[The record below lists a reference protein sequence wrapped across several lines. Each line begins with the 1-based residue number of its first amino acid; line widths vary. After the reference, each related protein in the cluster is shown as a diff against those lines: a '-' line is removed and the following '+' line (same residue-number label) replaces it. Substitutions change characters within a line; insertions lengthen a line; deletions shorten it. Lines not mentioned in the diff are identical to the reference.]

1 MNRPL
6 TAGMMQRKTRRRLSS
21 GLLALVMLAATV
33 ALADPGATMAP
44 ARSDTVL
51 VALVPPAHQFAA
63 GDTFTVDVVVPV
75 AGPQFNAY
83 DAYVSYDPAVLTFLQ
98 ADNIADQ
105 EGPLMRE
112 ACYQTFHVFDIAPD
126 SSFVEIHHVLLCN
139 NTYLTGPG
147 VLYQLKFQCNDV
159 DADTR
164 LDFLLEAPTRT
175 RFFANGL
182 FVDPLRAI
190 GADIRV
196 GEGDVTAAP
205 EVGEARRL
213 RAAPN
218 PFNPRTTLSFTVA
231 APGAADLAV
240 YDLAGRRVRR
250 LLHGAV
256 ASGTHRMTWDGL
268 DDAGA
273 ALPSGVYLARLRV
286 AGESSV
292 ERLTL
297 VR

>member
-6 TAGMMQRKTRRRLSS
+6 TAGMMRHRSRGLLSS
-21 GLLALVMLAATV
+21 ALLGLLMLAATV
-33 ALADPGATMAP
+33 AAADPAAIMAS
-44 ARSDTVL
+44 ARTDTVL
-51 VALVPPAHQFAA
+51 VALVPPADQFAA
-63 GDTFTVDVVVPV
+63 GDTFTVDVVVPE

-83 DAYVSYDPAVLTFLQ
+83 DAYVSYDPEVLTFLQ
-98 ADNIADQ
+98 ADTIADQ

-126 SSFVEIHHVLLCN
+126 SSYVEIHHVLLCN

-147 VLYQLKFQCNDV
+147 VLYRLMFQCNDV

-196 GEGDVTAAP
+196 GEGNVTAAP
-205 EVGEARRL
+205 AVGAARPL
-213 RAAPN
+213 QAAPN
-218 PFNPRTTLSFTVA
+218 PFNPRTTLSFTMT
-231 APGAADLAV
+231 APGIADLAV
-240 YDLAGRRVRR
+240 HDLAGRRVRQLWR
-250 LLHGAV
+250 GEVPA
-256 ASGTHRMTWDGL
+256 GTHRMVWDGR

-273 ALPSGVYLARLRV
+273 EVPSGVYLARLRA

-292 ERLTL
+292 GRLTL